1 MFILTIEGAETEGA
15 YSVTADNGEQVLYLF
30 EDEDDAIRYAL
41 LLEDQDY
48 PEMHVIEV
56 DGKVVI
62 KTCELHDYRYS
73 VITKNDIVIPPVE
86 NDNISWGQFEYKTPK
101 LENSNMVQFFGGK
114 DNTIDELISKVL
126 NWQ

>member
-1 MFILTIEGAETEGA
+1 MFILTIEGKEAEGA
-15 YSVTADNGEQVLYLF
+15 YSVTAEDGQQVLYLF

-41 LLEDQDY
+41 LLEDQDF

-73 VITKNDIVIPPVE
+73 VITKNDIVIPPL
-86 NDNISWGQFEYKTPK
+86 DHDYI
-101 LENSNMVQFFGGK
+101 
-114 DNTIDELISKVL
+114 
-126 NWQ
+126 

>member
-1 MFILTIEGAETEGA
+1 MFILTIEGKESEGA
-15 YSVTADNGEQVLYLF
+15 YSVTAEDGQEVLYLF

-41 LLEDQDY
+41 LLEDQDF

-73 VITKNDIVIPPVE
+73 VITKNDIVIPPL
-86 NDNISWGQFEYKTPK
+86 DHDYI
-101 LENSNMVQFFGGK
+101 
-114 DNTIDELISKVL
+114 
-126 NWQ
+126 

>member
-1 MFILTIEGAETEGA
+1 MFILTVDGKETEGA
-15 YSVTADNGEQVLYLF
+15 YSVTAEDREQVLYLF

-73 VITKNDIVIPPVE
+73 IITKNDIVIPPVE
-86 NDNISWGQFEYKTPK
+86 NDFI
-101 LENSNMVQFFGGK
+101 
-114 DNTIDELISKVL
+114 
-126 NWQ
+126 

>member
-1 MFILTIEGAETEGA
+1 MFILTVEGSESEGA
-15 YSVTADNGEQVLYLF
+15 YSVNTQNGESVLYLF

-73 VITKNDIVIPPVE
+73 VITKNDIVIPPAE
-86 NDNISWGQFEYKTPK
+86 NDFI
-101 LENSNMVQFFGGK
+101 
-114 DNTIDELISKVL
+114 
-126 NWQ
+126 

>member
-1 MFILTIEGAETEGA
+1 MFILTVEGKETEGA
-15 YSVTADNGEQVLYLF
+15 YSVTGDDGEQVLYLF

-62 KTCELHDYRYS
+62 KTCEKHDYRYS
-73 VITKNDIVIPPVE
+73 VITKNDIVIPPLE
-86 NDNISWGQFEYKTPK
+86 ND
-101 LENSNMVQFFGGK
+101 
-114 DNTIDELISKVL
+114 LI
-126 NWQ
+126 

>member
-1 MFILTIEGAETEGA
+1 MFILTVEGAETEGA
-15 YSVTADNGEQVLYLF
+15 YSVKADTGEQVLYLF

-62 KTCELHDYRYS
+62 KTCELHYYKYS
-73 VITKNDIVIPPVE
+73 VITKNDIVIPP
-86 NDNISWGQFEYKTPK
+86 
-101 LENSNMVQFFGGK
+101 
-114 DNTIDELISKVL
+114 L
-126 NWQ
+126 NHDYI

>member
-1 MFILTIEGAETEGA
+1 MFILTVEGKETEGA
-15 YSVTADNGEQVLYLF
+15 YSVEGEDGEQVLYLF

-62 KTCELHDYRYS
+62 KTCEMHDYRYS
-73 VITKNDIVIPPVE
+73 VITRNDIVIPPLE
-86 NDNISWGQFEYKTPK
+86 NDRISDY
-101 LENSNMVQFFGGK
+101 
-114 DNTIDELISKVL
+114 
-126 NWQ
+126 

>member
-1 MFILTIEGAETEGA
+1 MFILTVEGKESEGA
-15 YSVTADNGEQVLYLF
+15 YSIADENGEQVLYIF
-30 EDEDDAIRYAL
+30 EDEDDAIRFAL

-73 VITKNDIVIPPVE
+73 FITKNDIVIPPLE
-86 NDNISWGQFEYKTPK
+86 NDFI
-101 LENSNMVQFFGGK
+101 
-114 DNTIDELISKVL
+114 
-126 NWQ
+126 

>member
-1 MFILTIEGAETEGA
+1 MFILTVEGNEAEGA
-15 YSVTADNGEQVLYLF
+15 YSVNTQNGESVLYLF

-41 LLEDQDY
+41 LLEEQDY

-73 VITKNDIVIPPVE
+73 VITKNDIVIPPAE
-86 NDNISWGQFEYKTPK
+86 NDFI
-101 LENSNMVQFFGGK
+101 
-114 DNTIDELISKVL
+114 
-126 NWQ
+126 

>member
-1 MFILTIEGAETEGA
+1 MFILTIEGAESEGA
-15 YSVTADNGEQVLYLF
+15 YSVTAEDGQQVLYLF

-41 LLEDQDY
+41 LLEDQDF

-73 VITKNDIVIPPVE
+73 VITKNDIVIPPL
-86 NDNISWGQFEYKTPK
+86 DHDYI
-101 LENSNMVQFFGGK
+101 
-114 DNTIDELISKVL
+114 
-126 NWQ
+126 

>member
-1 MFILTIEGAETEGA
+1 MFILTIEGKEAEGA
-15 YSVTADNGEQVLYLF
+15 YSVTTEAGDQVLYLF

-73 VITKNDIVIPPVE
+73 VITKNDIVIPP
-86 NDNISWGQFEYKTPK
+86 
-101 LENSNMVQFFGGK
+101 
-114 DNTIDELISKVL
+114 L
-126 NWQ
+126 NHDYI

>member
-1 MFILTIEGAETEGA
+1 MFILTLEGAETEGA
-15 YSVTADNGEQVLYLF
+15 YSVSTQGGEQVLYLF

-41 LLEDQDY
+41 LLEEQDY

-62 KTCELHDYRYS
+62 KTCEMNDYRYS

-86 NDNISWGQFEYKTPK
+86 NDNISKY
-101 LENSNMVQFFGGK
+101 
-114 DNTIDELISKVL
+114 
-126 NWQ
+126 

>member
-1 MFILTIEGAETEGA
+1 MFILTVEGKESEGA
-15 YSVTADNGEQVLYLF
+15 YSIPDENGEQVLYIF
-30 EDEDDAIRYAL
+30 EDEDDAIRFAL

-73 VITKNDIVIPPVE
+73 IITKNDIVIPPIE
-86 NDNISWGQFEYKTPK
+86 NDFI
-101 LENSNMVQFFGGK
+101 
-114 DNTIDELISKVL
+114 
-126 NWQ
+126 

>member
-1 MFILTIEGAETEGA
+1 MKFILTVEGKETEGA
-15 YSVTADNGEQVLYLF
+15 YSVTGDDGEQVLYLF

-62 KTCELHDYRYS
+62 KTCEKHDYRYS
-73 VITKNDIVIPPVE
+73 VITKNDIVIPP
-86 NDNISWGQFEYKTPK
+86 
-101 LENSNMVQFFGGK
+101 
-114 DNTIDELISKVL
+114 L
-126 NWQ
+126 NHDYI

>member
-1 MFILTIEGAETEGA
+1 MFILTVEGKESEGA
-15 YSVTADNGEQVLYLF
+15 YSIADENGEQVLYIF
-30 EDEDDAIRYAL
+30 EDEDDAIRFAL

-73 VITKNDIVIPPVE
+73 VITKNDIVIPPLE
-86 NDNISWGQFEYKTPK
+86 NDFI
-101 LENSNMVQFFGGK
+101 
-114 DNTIDELISKVL
+114 
-126 NWQ
+126 

>member
-1 MFILTIEGAETEGA
+1 MFILTVEGSETEGA
-15 YSVTADNGEQVLYLF
+15 YSVNTEDGEQVLYLF

-41 LLEDQDY
+41 LLEEQNY

-73 VITKNDIVIPPVE
+73 VITKNDIVIPPAE
-86 NDNISWGQFEYKTPK
+86 HDFI
-101 LENSNMVQFFGGK
+101 
-114 DNTIDELISKVL
+114 
-126 NWQ
+126 